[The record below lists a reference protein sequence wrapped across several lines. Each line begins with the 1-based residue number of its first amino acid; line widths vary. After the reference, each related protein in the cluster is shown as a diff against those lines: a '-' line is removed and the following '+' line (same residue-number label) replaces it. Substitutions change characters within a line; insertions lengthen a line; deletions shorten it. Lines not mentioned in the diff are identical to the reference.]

1 MSYFSSAQTPNALCL
16 TVACTGTYAAAKLWR
31 GYAGGCLSSILEKTY
46 QDFFEI
52 TELDKSVV
60 VINDFL
66 KRPDAALEMAL
77 GQEYKQD
84 KVYPGERTPKWAIE
98 GPLVRIL
105 ERYIGEPVLRVES
118 VFQIQSD
125 SYEKHSFVHGDLCD
139 WAAVLYLNKGHDG
152 TPGTSFYRHKET
164 GMDKLALGAEMMFL
178 AIERGVQ
185 PQAIVAPPARDRFD
199 LDKWDV
205 TLTVP
210 IQFNRLV
217 LYNAKLFH
225 RNASAWGTCVRDS
238 RLVQG
243 FFISTSPANGPALAG
258 VDVLEREGAA
268 RSV

>member
-1 MSYFSSAQTPNALCL
+1 LSTKVKQTFGD
-16 TVACTGTYAAAKLWR
+16 V
-31 GYAGGCLSSILEKTY
+31 LEV
-46 QDFFEI
+46 
-52 TELDKSVV
+52 TELDRSVV

-66 KRPDAALEMAL
+66 KRPDAALEWAL
-77 GQEYKQD
+77 GQEYRQD
-84 KVYPGERTPKWAIE
+84 KVYPGQRTSKRRIE
-98 GPLVRIL
+98 GPLVGIFG
-105 ERYIGEPVLRVES
+105 RYIGAPVLSVES

-139 WAAVLYLNKGHDG
+139 WAAVLYLNKGRDG

-164 GMDKLALGAEMMFL
+164 GMDKLTLGAEMMFL

-243 FFISTSPANGPALAG
+243 FFISTTPAGGPALAG

>member
-1 MSYFSSAQTPNALCL
+1 MST
-16 TVACTGTYAAAKLWR
+16 
-31 GYAGGCLSSILEKTY
+31 ILEKTRE
-46 QDFFEI
+46 DVLET

-60 VINDFL
+60 VINNFL
-66 KRPDAALEMAL
+66 KRPDAAFEMAL

-84 KVYPGERTPKWAIE
+84 KVYPGERSPKRPVK
-98 GPLVRIL
+98 GPLVKIF
-105 ERYIGEPVLRVES
+105 ERYVGMPVLRVES
-118 VFQIQSD
+118 VFQIQPE

-164 GMDKLALGAEMMFL
+164 GMDKLTLGVEMMFL

-225 RNASAWGTCVRDS
+225 RNASAWGTHIHDS
-238 RLVQG
+238 RLVQS
-243 FFISTSPANGPALAG
+243 FFISTTPANGPALAG

-268 RSV
+268 RSI